1 MENRKA
7 IENQIKE
14 NAEQIKAL
22 NAKINAIVDG
32 VLTVENLKA
41 KAAGD
46 ATAAE
51 KIRKGDAEIKAAQDT
66 VKELTLINK
75 YLKDNARQALFAE
88 VMPVIKAE
96 FAKFAGKPYGEKTA
110 EKIKSAIKAKT
121 NCHIWIERNYYNEVL
136 HIIPLNEQGYSNCT
150 GYGVDDFNVYTLFVR
165 DQGYIRILPDN
176 KINMAAF
183 DNMTLSNCKPYND
196 DIPGTITE
204 LKDAFAAIQEAVKTL
219 EDAATVFNSLKP
231 SSVDHISGASVRNYI
246 L

>member
-1 MENRKA
+1 M
-7 IENQIKE
+7 KE

-22 NAKINAIVDG
+22 NAKIDDITNG
-32 VLTVENLKA
+32 VFTVETVRA
-41 KAAGD
+41 KAAGS
-46 ATAAE
+46 ATAAARL
-51 KIRKGDAEIKAAQDT
+51 KKGDTDIKTAYAT

-110 EKIKSAIKAKT
+110 EKIQNAIKAKT
-121 NCHIWIERNYYNEVL
+121 NCHVWIERNYYNEVL

-183 DNMTLSNCKPYND
+183 DNMKLSNCKPYND
-196 DIPGTITE
+196 DIPGTIEE
-204 LKDAFAAIQEAVKTL
+204 LKDAFAAIQEAAKNL
-219 EDAATVFNSLKP
+219 EEAAAVFNSLKP

-246 L
+246 V

>member
-7 IENQIKE
+7 IEKQHTE

-51 KIRKGDAEIKAAQDT
+51 KIRKGDDEIKAAQEK

-110 EKIKSAIKAKT
+110 EKIKSAIKART
-121 NCHIWIERNYYNEVL
+121 NCAVYIERGYIEQL

-150 GYGVDDFNVYTLFVR
+150 GYGSGDFDIYPPFIKNE
-165 DQGYIRILPDN
+165 GYIKMLPDN
-176 KINMAAF
+176 KINIAAF
-183 DNMTLSNCKPYND
+183 DNMKLSNCKPYND
-196 DIPGTITE
+196 DIPGTIEE
-204 LKDAFAAIQEAVKTL
+204 LKDAFAAIQEAAKNL
-219 EDAATVFNSLKP
+219 EEAAAVFNSLKP
-231 SSVDHISGASVRNYI
+231 SSVDHIPGASVRNYI
-246 L
+246 A